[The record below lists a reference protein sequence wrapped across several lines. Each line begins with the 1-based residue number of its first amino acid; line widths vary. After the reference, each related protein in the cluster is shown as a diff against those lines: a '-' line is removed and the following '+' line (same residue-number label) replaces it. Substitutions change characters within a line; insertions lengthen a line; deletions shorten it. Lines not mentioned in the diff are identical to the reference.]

1 MLPIRKTNAFI
12 ESSYT
17 LPDSPLI
24 YTIAAYLGRMKRIYL
39 DHSATTPVAPVVLE
53 AMLPYFTEKFGNASS
68 LHSFGLEAKQALEES
83 REEVAG
89 LLGAEPEELIFTSGG
104 TESDNLALKGIAYRN
119 KKLGRHIITTRIEH
133 PAILE
138 TCRKLETEG
147 FEVTYL
153 PVTSEGL
160 IDPGTLESAI
170 QSDTIL
176 ISVMHA
182 NNEIGTIQPLVE
194 IGKMAAEKD
203 IYFHTDAVQS
213 VGKIHTDVNALGV
226 DLLSLS
232 SHKLYGPKGIG
243 ALYVRK
249 GTRLESIVQ
258 GGGHERGLR
267 SGTEN
272 VAGIVGLAKAAELA
286 KETMATEAERLAGLR
301 DRLADLVLGRVK
313 DAWINGTMK
322 KRLPGN
328 LNFGF
333 RYVEGESL
341 LLFLDSKGIA
351 VSTGSACSSKK
362 LEPSHVLLSLGLLP
376 EECHGSLRI
385 TLGRSNT
392 KEDIDYVAQAIV
404 EAVERFRSISALGRG
419 S

>member
-1 MLPIRKTNAFI
+1 MGLFWI
-12 ESSYT
+12 
-17 LPDSPLI
+17 LPDSLLI
-24 YTIAAYLGRMKRIYL
+24 YLIASYQGWMKRIYL
-39 DHSATTPVAPVVLE
+39 DHSATTPVASEVLE

-83 REEVAG
+83 REKVAD
-89 LLGAEPEELIFTSGG
+89 LLGAEPEELIFNSGG

-119 KKLGRHIITTRIEH
+119 RKKGKHIITTRIEH
-133 PAILE
+133 PAVLE
-138 TCRKLETEG
+138 ACRKLQTEG

-160 IDPGTLESAI
+160 VEPGTLESAI
-170 QSDTIL
+170 RSDTVL

-182 NNEIGTIQPLVE
+182 NNEIGTIQPLEE
-194 IGKMAAEKD
+194 IGKIAAEKD
-203 IYFHTDAVQS
+203 VYFHTDAVQS
-213 VGKIHTDVNALGV
+213 VGKIPTDVNALGV

-232 SHKLYGPKGIG
+232 SHKLYGPKGVG

-249 GTRLESIVQ
+249 GTRLESILQ

-272 VAGIVGLAKAAELA
+272 VAGIVGLARAAELA
-286 KETMATEAERLAGLR
+286 REIMTSEAERLTGLR
-301 DRLADLVLGRVK
+301 DRLAAWVLERVK

-328 LNFGF
+328 MNFGF

-362 LEPSHVLLSLGLLP
+362 LEPSHVLLSLGLSP

-392 KEDIDYVAQAIV
+392 KEDMEYVAQSIA

-419 S
+419 N

>member
-1 MLPIRKTNAFI
+1 M
-12 ESSYT
+12 
-17 LPDSPLI
+17 
-24 YTIAAYLGRMKRIYL
+24 
-39 DHSATTPVAPVVLE
+39 DHSATTPVAPEVLE
-53 AMLPYFTEKFGNASS
+53 AMQPYFREKFGNASS
-68 LHSFGLEAKQALEES
+68 LHSFGLEAKEALEES
-83 REEVAG
+83 RDKVAA
-89 LLGAEPEELIFTSGG
+89 LLGAQPEEIIFTSGG
-104 TESDNLALKGIAYRN
+104 TESDNLALKGIAYRSKEKGKGN
-119 KKLGRHIITTRIEH
+119 HIITSSIEH

-138 TCRKLETEG
+138 TCRKLETQG
-147 FEVTYL
+147 FEVSYL
-153 PVTSEGL
+153 PVTKDGL

-170 QSDTIL
+170 RKETVL

-182 NNEIGTIQPLVE
+182 NNEIGTIQPMKE
-194 IGKMAAEKD
+194 IGEIAVDKD
-203 IYFHTDAVQS
+203 VFFHTDAVQTA
-213 VGKIHTDVNALGV
+213 GKIPIDVNDLGL

-232 SHKLYGPKGIG
+232 AHKLYGPKGVG

-249 GTRLESIVQ
+249 GTRLDSIVQ

-272 VAGIVGLAKAAELA
+272 VAGIVGLARAADLA
-286 KETMATEAERLAGLR
+286 GQEMLSESKRLTGLR
-301 DRLADLVLGRVK
+301 DRLAKMVFDSVK
-313 DAWINGTMK
+313 EAWINGSMT

-362 LEPSHVLLSLGLLP
+362 LEPSHVLLSLGLKA

-385 TLGRSNT
+385 TMGRANT
-392 KEDIDYVAQAIV
+392 EEEVDYVAGSIT
-404 EAVERFRSISALGRG
+404 EAVERFRSISALGR
-419 S
+419 